1 MTKKTRKIIRKIAIV
16 PDHIIF
22 PFVLAFCIVG
32 LIFATPWILRQR
44 KIWQYSAKG
53 NKKALILRG
62 FTIEKVIKRGSE
74 YLLPY
79 KNPNIN
85 WIGFLD
91 PANSREAG
99 VKISDDFDLIAW
111 QSPKLVNILEKA
123 GFLGTS
129 IIFRELIAVFRVTNF
144 CVKERIG
151 LIRAYNF
158 NYAGLQAYLV
168 SSFIKIPYM
177 VDVAGNLELIYRLTG
192 KAFYFKTLNR
202 TPIIRIFAR
211 AARNWLLG
219 LPLRHASRVLGRSKN
234 TYEHAFAL
242 GAPIDRL
249 SLLRISNFNAV
260 FNNYN
265 PEKAPAKPAE
275 YPYILFVGRLAKI
288 NFPLDV
294 IDAFNIA
301 AAKLPQHRL
310 IIIGDGPLREKIE
323 QGRVR
328 SDFKDRIILL
338 GASSSNTVFKWT
350 AHATVAIC
358 PYSGSTLVEAML
370 CGIPVIAYDVEWHPE
385 IVIDNYTGF
394 LVPFRDT
401 AALAEKM
408 IYVVRN
414 YERARIAGVR
424 GRDLAR
430 VAFDKEKISEK
441 ESMYYLQIL
450 KDS

>member
-1 MTKKTRKIIRKIAIV
+1 
-16 PDHIIF
+16 
-22 PFVLAFCIVG
+22 
-32 LIFATPWILRQR
+32 
-44 KIWQYSAKG
+44 
-53 NKKALILRG
+53 
-62 FTIEKVIKRGSE
+62 
-74 YLLPY
+74 
-79 KNPNIN
+79 
-85 WIGFLD
+85 LD

-123 GFLGTS
+123 GFFGTS
-129 IIFRELIAVFRVTNF
+129 IIFRELIAVFKVTNF

-168 SSFIKIPYM
+168 SSFIKIPYV
-177 VDVAGNLELIYRLTG
+177 VDVAGNLEMIYRLTG

-211 AARNWLLG
+211 AATNWLLG
-219 LPLRHASRVLGRSKN
+219 LPLRHASRVLGRNKN
-234 TYEHAFAL
+234 NYEHAFAL

-310 IIIGDGPLREKIE
+310 IIIGDGPIREKIE

-370 CGIPVIAYDVEWHPE
+370 CGIPIIAYDVEWHPE

-414 YERARIAGVR
+414 YERARIASVR

-441 ESMYYLQIL
+441 ESMYYLQAL
-450 KDS
+450 TES